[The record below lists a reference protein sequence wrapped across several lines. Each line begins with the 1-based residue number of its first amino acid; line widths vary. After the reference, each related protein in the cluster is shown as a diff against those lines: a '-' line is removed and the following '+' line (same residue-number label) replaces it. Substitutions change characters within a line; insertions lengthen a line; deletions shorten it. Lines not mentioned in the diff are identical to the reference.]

1 MKNINKIIFGI
12 FIIVIINL
20 SLPTSSLAI
29 GGGFFKSILNIF
41 KGGGDDVIK
50 SGDDLLRGGKN
61 QSANIEKSTE
71 EILNDLGMGT
81 RMNKKPGPSK
91 ESLIMEKVGA
101 ETHASEFKT
110 LKESNRA
117 DYISYIRRQSD
128 EVLEGGGDMWEFF
141 NQESPSDNDIFK
153 KFIMVGWIGKIY
165 NNSEYFAKPT
175 SEKKLLLVCSNLNE
189 TFYFS
194 LLMEQEPKRAFL
206 VKNINFKNNQN
217 SLPIQ
222 ELVVIEDNNDLKIM
236 STFPGKNNEYPNHFF
251 TIYKDQNFYYDRI
264 KQANV
269 SPDIIKKKAYSNIL
283 GKNNCSKATEN
294 GLL

>member
-29 GGGFFKSILNIF
+29 GGGFFKTILNIF

-101 ETHASEFKT
+101 ESHASEFKT
-110 LKESNRA
+110 LKESNRSE
-117 DYISYIRRQSD
+117 YIDSIRKGSD
-128 EVLEGGGDMWEFF
+128 ELI
-141 NQESPSDNDIFK
+141 DNDLWELLNEELSGDNNTFK
-153 KFIMVGWIGKIY
+153 KFIVVGWIGKIY
-165 NNSEYFAKPT
+165 NTSEYFTKPT
-175 SEKKLLLVCSNLNE
+175 IEKKMLLVCSNLNE

-206 VKNINFKNNQN
+206 VRNIKFKDNQN
-217 SLPIQ
+217 PLPKQ
-222 ELVVIEDNNDLKIM
+222 ELVVIEDNDDLKIM
-236 STFPGKNNEYPNHFF
+236 ASLPKDDNKYPSHYF
-251 TIYKDQNFYYDRI
+251 TIYKDQNFYYDKI
-264 KQANV
+264 NQANV
-269 SPDIIKKKAYSNIL
+269 SPDIIKKKAYNNVS

>member
-1 MKNINKIIFGI
+1 MKNINRIIFGV

-20 SLPTSSLAI
+20 SLTTSSLAI

-61 QSANIEKSTE
+61 QSANIEKSTD
-71 EILNDLGMGT
+71 EILNDLGV

-101 ETHASEFKT
+101 ESHASEFKT
-110 LKESNRA
+110 LKESSRS
-117 DYISYIRRQSD
+117 DYIGSIRRGSD
-128 EVLEGGGDMWEFF
+128 ELIDDDLWEFL
-141 NQESPSDNDIFK
+141 NEELSGDNNTFK
-153 KFIMVGWIGKIY
+153 KFIVVGWIGKIY
-165 NNSEYFAKPT
+165 NTSEYFTKPT
-175 SEKKLLLVCSNLNE
+175 IEKKMLLVCSNLNE

-206 VKNINFKNNQN
+206 VRNIKFKDNQN
-217 SLPIQ
+217 PLPKQ
-222 ELVVIEDNNDLKIM
+222 ELVVIEDNDDLKIM
-236 STFPGKNNEYPNHFF
+236 ASLPKDDNKYPSHYF

-269 SPDIIKKKAYSNIL
+269 SPDIIKKKAYNNVS

>member
-1 MKNINKIIFGI
+1 MKNVNKIIFGI
-12 FIIVIINL
+12 FIIVITNL
-20 SLPTSSLAI
+20 SLPTTSLAI
-29 GGGFFKSILNIF
+29 SGGFFKSILNIF
-41 KGGGDDVIK
+41 KRGGDDVIK
-50 SGDDLLRGGKN
+50 TGDDLLKGINNK
-61 QSANIEKSTE
+61 ITP
-71 EILNDLGMGT
+71 
-81 RMNKKPGPSK
+81 KKPGPSK
-91 ESLIMEKVGA
+91 ESLIMEKVGTEA
-101 ETHASEFKT
+101 HASEFKT

-165 NNSEYFAKPT
+165 NNSEYFAKPI

-236 STFPGKNNEYPNHFF
+236 STFPVKDNEYPNHFF

>member
-1 MKNINKIIFGI
+1 MKNINKIIFVI
-12 FIIVIINL
+12 FIVVITNL
-20 SLPTSSLAI
+20 SLPTTSLAI
-29 GGGFFKSILNIF
+29 GGGFLKSILNIF

-61 QSANIEKSTE
+61 QSANIEKSTD
-71 EILNDLGMGT
+71 EILNDLGV

-101 ETHASEFKT
+101 ESHASEFKT

-117 DYISYIRRQSD
+117 DYIGSIRKGSD
-128 EVLEGGGDMWEFF
+128 ELIDNDLWEFL
-141 NQESPSDNDIFK
+141 NEELSGDNDTFK
-153 KFIMVGWIGKIY
+153 KFIVVGWIGKIY
-165 NNSEYFAKPT
+165 NTSEYFTKPT
-175 SEKKLLLVCSNLNE
+175 IEKKMLLVCSNLNE

-206 VKNINFKNNQN
+206 VKNIKFNSNQN
-217 SLPIQ
+217 SLPKQ
-222 ELVVIEDNNDLKIM
+222 ELVVIEDNDDLKIM
-236 STFPGKNNEYPNHFF
+236 ASLPKDDNKYPSHYF
-251 TIYKDQNFYYDRI
+251 TIYKDQNFYYD
-264 KQANV
+264 KVNQGNV
-269 SPDIIKKKAYSNIL
+269 SPDNIKKKAYNNIS